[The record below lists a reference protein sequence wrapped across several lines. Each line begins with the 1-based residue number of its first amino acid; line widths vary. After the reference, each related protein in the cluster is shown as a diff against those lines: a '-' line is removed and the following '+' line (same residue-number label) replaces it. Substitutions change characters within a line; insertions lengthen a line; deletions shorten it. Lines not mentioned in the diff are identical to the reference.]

1 MIVKTTTTKR
11 TKTTIIPSPRTTT
24 KLAEILTIIGL
35 TSLKKTKTST
45 NEEKD
50 KRTTTPQ
57 NANKIKYN
65 QTQQKQ
71 YHEQQ

>member
-50 KRTTTPQ
+50 KRTTTP
-57 NANKIKYN
+57 
-65 QTQQKQ
+65 
-71 YHEQQ
+71 